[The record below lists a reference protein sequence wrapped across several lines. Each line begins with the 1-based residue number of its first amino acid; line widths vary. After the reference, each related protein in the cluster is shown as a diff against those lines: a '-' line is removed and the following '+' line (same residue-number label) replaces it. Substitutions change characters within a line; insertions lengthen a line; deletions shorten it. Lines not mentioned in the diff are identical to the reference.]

1 VLEPLDV
8 FVATHKHATLRE
20 SIKIADMIRPPISTT
35 DYTDVDHDS
44 TPLGEFCFKGKTR
57 RAEPGRL
64 KAT

>member
-35 DYTDVDHDS
+35 DYTDVKHVFS
-44 TPLGEFCFKGKTR
+44 FQSKKV
-57 RAEPGRL
+57 
-64 KAT
+64 